1 MKYMLLLYGAES
13 CGTEDER
20 RACMIASMGLCDELA
35 AAGKYIASAPRGG
48 GS

>member
-48 GS
+48 VS